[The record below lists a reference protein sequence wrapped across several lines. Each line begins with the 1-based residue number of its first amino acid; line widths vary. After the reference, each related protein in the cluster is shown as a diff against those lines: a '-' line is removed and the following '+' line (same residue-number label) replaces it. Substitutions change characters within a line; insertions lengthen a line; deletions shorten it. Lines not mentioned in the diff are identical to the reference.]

1 MEIIRAKKMGF
12 CFGVKEAINRCIEV
26 ADKIKEGKKI
36 YILGMLVHNEHVVE
50 AMKEL
55 GLKMLEESDLITG
68 KDSLEDG
75 DIVIIRA
82 HGTTK
87 EIYEILEKRKV
98 EIKDATCIFVKD
110 IRQKLVKLENDQKKI
125 IFIGDKEHP
134 EVKGILS
141 FGKNVSVFD
150 GMPELESKEE
160 SLNTTT
166 EYSLLTQTTL
176 NKDKIKEI
184 KNYLENRKLNVN
196 IYNKIC
202 SATQERQE
210 AVEELAKKVDFV
222 LIVGGKNS
230 SNTKKLY
237 EIAKKYNANTQLI
250 NSEEELDINWFK
262 KIATVGISAGAS
274 TPEEV
279 IIKIENKIRGLK
291 ING

>member
-12 CFGVKEAINRCIEV
+12 CFGVKEAINSCVEV
-26 ADKIKEGKKI
+26 AHEIGKGKKV
-36 YILGMLVHNEHVVE
+36 YILGMLVHNEYVVN
-50 AMKEL
+50 EL
-55 GLKMLEESDLITG
+55 EKMGLQILEEEELLRG
-68 KDSLEDG
+68 KDTLNEG

-87 EIYEILEKRKV
+87 EVYELLQRKKV
-98 EIKDATCIFVKD
+98 QLKDATCIFVKD
-110 IRQKLVKLENDQKKI
+110 IRKKLISLEKNNKQI

-141 FGKNVSVFD
+141 FGENVKVFE
-150 GMPELESKEE
+150 GIEELEK
-160 SLNTTT
+160 NIDKFDKNI
-166 EYSLLTQTTL
+166 EYYLLTQTTL

-184 KNYLENRKLNVN
+184 KKYLENRGLNVN

-210 AVEELAKKVDFV
+210 AVEELSQKVDFM

-237 EIAKKYNANTQLI
+237 EIAKKYNENAKLVDTEDEVDL
-250 NSEEELDINWFK
+250 NWFK
-262 KIATVGISAGAS
+262 DIKTIGISAGAS